1 MLARGLRP
9 HVSPEFQLP
18 VTDEPAIGA
27 TPRCTGIVSK
37 IVHVI
42 EQDEGGAGMLEG
54 IVARPEHALPGLA
67 RAPIVSGLRIDV
79 VVAGAVVP
87 RDSRCTQQ
95 PQVAR
100 VE

>member
-1 MLARGLRP
+1 MLARYLCQHVAHGL
-9 HVSPEFQLP
+9 QLP
-18 VTDEPAIGA
+18 FAHKPAIGA
-27 TPRCTGIVSK
+27 APGCAGVVSE

-67 RAPIVSGLRIDV
+67 RDSVVPGLWIDV
-79 VVAGAVVP
+79 VIAGAMVP
-87 RDSRCTQQ
+87 RDARCTQQ
-95 PQVAR
+95 LQVAW